1 MKKLLFAITLLYAGL
16 TSAQLNINTTDAKV
30 EFDYISEKT
39 KGTLSDVTATV
50 KINPSDLSKS
60 EVSGKAPVKTLDTK
74 NGMRNKHLMSKEYFN
89 VEQYAYM
96 TFKSTSITL
105 VEGVYKAKGK
115 LKIKDIEKDVTF
127 TLKEEEGDHIS
138 LTAYIYAED
147 FGIAIKQGRDKSKVK
162 VKVIL

>member
-16 TSAQLNINTTDAKV
+16 ATAQLDVNTSSAKV
-30 EFDYISEKT
+30 EFYYISEKT

-74 NGMRNKHLMSKEYFN
+74 DGMRNKHLLSKEYFN
-89 VEQYAYM
+89 VAEYAYM
-96 TFKSTSITL
+96 TFKSTSITQE
-105 VEGVYKAKGK
+105 EGVYKVKGK
-115 LKIKDIEKDVTF
+115 LKIKDVEKDATF
-127 TLKEEEGDHIS
+127 TLKEEEGHTT

-147 FGIAIKQGRDKSKVK
+147 FGIAIKKGRDKSKVK